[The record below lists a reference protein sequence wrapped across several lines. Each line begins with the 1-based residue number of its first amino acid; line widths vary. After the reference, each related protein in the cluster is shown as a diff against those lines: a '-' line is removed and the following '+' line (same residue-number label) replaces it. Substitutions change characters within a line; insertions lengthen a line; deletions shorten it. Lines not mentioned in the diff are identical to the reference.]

1 MARPLWEERVQ
12 REAEYVEHG
21 CKERR
26 RTKTTDARLTQARLS
41 RYAGRYGA
49 LLLAKAAPFLAHAG
63 ASAVAYSSSLALV
76 QLGGMAMRISCAT
89 PIVAP
94 WAGAAGVAAASVVAG
109 HTSRKVQQWWEK
121 GTNPFERGMLE
132 GLRKE
137 DAIVDAVMGMGLFKL
152 LGGSFRSVLP
162 SDLRFPG
169 ALAKESLPARG
180 SDYATDIQ
188 RAELRLLHQRHG
200 CHHCGSKRG
209 PTIADHMPPNK
220 VVHGGAEGLP
230 KRKFLWWTL
239 PRKVIKQRF
248 YPECGQCS
256 QKQAECVRT
265 GTKKLVMHF
274 GGFQPFYLAGILVGL
289 RQGFEVN
296 MTDAAVQKY
305 VSPLVYIAFEDRHV
319 RQKDH
324 GSFQL
329 ELNSLR
335 KQEEYLKLHKIAV
348 KEKQR
353 RV

>member
-1 MARPLWEERVQ
+1 
-12 REAEYVEHG
+12 
-21 CKERR
+21 
-26 RTKTTDARLTQARLS
+26 
-41 RYAGRYGA
+41 
-49 LLLAKAAPFLAHAG
+49 
-63 ASAVAYSSSLALV
+63 
-76 QLGGMAMRISCAT
+76 MRISCAT

-121 GTNPFERGMLE
+121 GTNPFERGMFE

-239 PRKVIKQRF
+239 PRKIIKQRF

-305 VSPLVYIAFEDRHV
+305 VSPLVYLAFEDRHV

-324 GSFQL
+324 GSFQM

>member
-12 REAEYVEHG
+12 REAEYVKYG
-21 CKERR
+21 RYERG
-26 RTKTTDARLTQARLS
+26 RTTTTDGRLTQVLLS

-63 ASAVAYSSSLALV
+63 ASAVVYSSSLALV
-76 QLGGMAMRISCAT
+76 QIGGMAMRISCAT
-89 PIVAP
+89 PIAGP
-94 WAGAAGVAAASVVAG
+94 CAGAAGVAAASVVAG

-121 GTNPFERGMLE
+121 GKNPFERGLFE
-132 GLRKE
+132 DLRKE

-209 PTIADHMPPNK
+209 PTVADHMPPNK
-220 VVHGGAEGLP
+220 VVHGGVEGPP
-230 KRKFLWWTL
+230 KRKVLWWTL
-239 PRKVIKQRF
+239 PRKIIKQRF
-248 YPECGQCS
+248 YPECARCS

-265 GTKKLVMHF
+265 ATKKLVMHF

-305 VSPLVYIAFEDRHV
+305 VSPLVYLAFEDRHV

-324 GSFQL
+324 GSFQM

-353 RV
+353 KV